1 MKPEQEDKLDKAL
14 AQSAESVERV
24 DSLNK
29 KLDSLESGLKELA
42 DAFRNFTE
50 GFVKSLAP
58 IEAKR
63 IARTS
68 ISVSKGDDGR
78 APAHTA
84 DAGVREAIKVA
95 HGNPMIAR

>member
-1 MKPEQEDKLDKAL
+1 MKPEQEQKLDKAL
-14 AQSAESVERV
+14 AQSSESFERV

-42 DAFRNFTE
+42 EAFRNFTE
-50 GFVKSLAP
+50 GFAKSLAP
-58 IEAKR
+58 VEAKR

-68 ISVSKGDDGR
+68 VAVSKEDDGR
-78 APAHTA
+78 AQLH
-84 DAGVREAIKVA
+84 DGGVREAIKAA